1 MRKFSLRGSFSSLQP
16 MATPPS
22 PRNPNEHLRRTKS
35 LLPNDGRKPQTRLPQ
50 TIPHDER
57 PSKSQLGGP
66 EQSALHPRY
75 RSLLLLIVC
84 LFVCLTL
91 EFDAA
96 GTAPLFGHASFQD
109 YYNTASSTLALPK
122 IKTPLFILHAL
133 DDPIVCMTS
142 P

>member
-1 MRKFSLRGSFSSLQP
+1 MLEDVRTTMNYLKKQFPNRRFYAVGFSLGANILCNVYSSLVIPLKVVSGRGRRKFSLRGSFSSLQP

-35 LLPNDGRKPQTRLPQ
+35 LLPHDGRKPQTRLPQ

-75 RSLLLLIVC
+75 RSLLLLIICFLV
-84 LFVCLTL
+84 LR
-91 EFDAA
+91 
-96 GTAPLFGHASFQD
+96 
-109 YYNTASSTLALPK
+109 
-122 IKTPLFILHAL
+122 
-133 DDPIVCMTS
+133 
-142 P
+142 